1 MRIPAIKGLIDRRM
15 LVNFRIDAEVAK
27 AIVPAPFTPKIYK
40 GNAIAGICLIRLKQ
54 VRIKGFPAFV
64 GVGSE
69 NGAHRIAVEWQ
80 EDGQIKEGVYIP
92 RRDSSSLFNYITGGR
107 VFPGK
112 HHRAK
117 FDVKESN
124 EDYHVAFS
132 SSDGTTVSVDATLAT
147 SLNPESIFEN
157 MDDAS
162 TFFKAG
168 AAGYS
173 LNGSKYDGLLLNTY
187 KWEMQPL
194 NVSKVSSS
202 YFSNEAVFPKGSVVF
217 DNALLMTG
225 IEHEWSSLAD
235 KCAG

>member
-1 MRIPAIKGLIDRRM
+1 
-15 LVNFRIDAEVAK
+15 
-27 AIVPAPFTPKIYK
+27 
-40 GNAIAGICLIRLKQ
+40 
-54 VRIKGFPAFV
+54 
-64 GVGSE
+64 
-69 NGAHRIAVEWQ
+69 
-80 EDGQIKEGVYIP
+80 
-92 RRDSSSLFNYITGGR
+92 

-124 EDYHVAFS
+124 KDYHVAFS

-162 TFFKAG
+162 AFFKAG

-173 LNGSKYDGLLLNTY
+173 PNGNKYDGLLLNTY
-187 KWEMQPL
+187 KWEMRPL